1 MKRFGIDVH
10 IVDAPDEAVQTL
22 RGLHEA
28 EVIELV
34 KTDAMDTELSAAKD
48 EGARRELLEKSGE
61 LEEVVG
67 IGIIGRSRIGH
78 ARFASKET
86 AVTYGEL
93 WAMLWPDYSRKGPE
107 TSARRTRTF
116 DTMHIH
122 SAIINNCSG
131 FITRDSDLL
140 KRSEA
145 IWDRFELAVLTP
157 EEVVKSVL
165 WDDPDGS

>member
-34 KTDAMDTELSAAKD
+34 KADAMDTELSAAKD
-48 EGARRELLEKSGE
+48 EGARRELLEKSSE

-78 ARFASKET
+78 ARLASKET
-86 AVTYGEL
+86 AVTYDEL
-93 WAMLWPDYSRKGPE
+93 WAILWPDYSRKGPK

-122 SAIINNCSG
+122 SAIINNCFG
-131 FITRDSDLL
+131 FITRDGDLL
-140 KRSEA
+140 KQSEA

-157 EEVVKSVL
+157 EEVVKLVR